1 MKKIIFAL
9 ALYYSFF
16 ITHYSLSQSDWF
28 PLTTGTSTALNKI
41 QFVNS
46 KTGWA
51 GGFQGIPT
59 SYAIIKTTDAGLT
72 WTNQSSN
79 FSPYGNRILS
89 LCFTDTYTGYVV
101 GADGTFKTTNGGNN
115 FILISAL
122 SFGCADCFFLNSLTG
137 WVSPITGISGL
148 YKTTDGGNNWNL
160 QNFSSNSNY
169 SYIHMHFE
177 DSNTG
182 WCVADT
188 GIYKTTNG
196 GNNWTIQNHPS
207 GGTLNSIFATSTSA
221 VWIGGASGTVF
232 STTNGGVNWI
242 TKNIDTSYSVL
253 SVYFLNSLT
262 GFVSTNPRN
271 VFKTTNNGL
280 NWIKQMVDTLSALNS
295 LYFVTADTGYV
306 CGSGGKIYKTV
317 NGGSIGIRKIDEN
330 IPDKFC
336 LYQNFPN
343 PFNPSTN
350 IKYAIPSNV
359 KRKTSNVKLIMYD
372 LLGKEVT
379 TLVNE
384 KLKPGEYEFTWDA
397 SQYPSGVYFYKLISG
412 DFSEIKKMI
421 LIK

>member
-1 MKKIIFAL
+1 MKKI
-9 ALYYSFF
+9 FF
-16 ITHYSLSQSDWF
+16 IIYYLLFITNYSLCQSGWIQ
-28 PLTTGTSTALNKI
+28 LNTGTAATLNKI

-59 SYAIIKTTDAGLT
+59 SYVIIKTTGGGLS
-72 WTNQSSN
+72 WTDQSSN

-89 LCFTDTYTGYVV
+89 LYFTDALTGYVV

-122 SFGCADCFFLNSLTG
+122 SFGCADCFFLNSFTG
-137 WVSPITGISGL
+137 WVSPITGVSGL
-148 YKTTDGGNNWNL
+148 YKTTDGGSNWTL
-160 QNFSSNSNY
+160 QNFSSNSNN

-188 GIYKTTNG
+188 GIYKTING
-196 GNNWTIQNHPS
+196 GSNWTVQNHPTA
-207 GGTLNSIFATSTSA
+207 GVFNCVFATSTSA
-221 VWIGGASGTVF
+221 VWIGGTSGTVL
-232 STTNGGVNWI
+232 STTNGGANWI
-242 TKNIDTSYSVL
+242 NKNIDISYSVL

-262 GFVSTNPRN
+262 GFVSTSPRN

-280 NWIKQMVDTLSALNS
+280 SWIKQMIDTLSALS
-295 LYFVTADTGYV
+295 SIYFVTADTGYV

-330 IPDKFC
+330 IPGKFC

-343 PFNPSTN
+343 PFNPTTKISYKVESYKV
-350 IKYAIPSNV
+350 IKLMV
-359 KRKTSNVKLIMYD
+359 YD
-372 LLGKEVT
+372 ILGKEVA

-384 KLKPGEYEFTWDA
+384 KQSP
-397 SQYPSGVYFYKLISG
+397 GVYEITFDGSGLTSGIYFSKLG
-412 DFSEIKKMI
+412 TENYSETKKML